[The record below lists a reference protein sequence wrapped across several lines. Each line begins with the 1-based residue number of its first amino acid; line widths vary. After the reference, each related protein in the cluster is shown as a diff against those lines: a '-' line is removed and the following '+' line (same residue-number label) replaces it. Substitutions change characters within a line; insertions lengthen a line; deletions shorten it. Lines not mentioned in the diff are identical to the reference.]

1 MLKLPDILFYV
12 EDPGAA
18 NFITALPKKLTERG
32 YTSLLFANRYAC
44 SHLSARGV
52 TYRLAGAP
60 QSAERL
66 LQENEPQIVI
76 VGTAKNPDSLGLK
89 LILSAKTNG
98 IVSIA
103 VVDAFMNADERF
115 KGKSDDP
122 LYYSPDW
129 LLVTDPT
136 TQKAFMELGFRSEK
150 TVVCGHPHFDY
161 VRSEKKKYD
170 RKGIKKIR
178 NRVFPKANP
187 EEQIVIFATEGAER
201 LMTERDRSKGPYT
214 IRGRGGTAGRS
225 EIVLEEF
232 LEVVKRCGRQT
243 YLVLRLHPKDTPGDY
258 QSYLEEFDAI
268 SSGGNALE
276 SLYAADVVVGM
287 TSMLV
292 MEAVLLGKD
301 VISVRAR
308 ETELQNLPMIGGDD
322 VCIVTDRTSFERAI
336 DGLLNHG
343 NHRTGK
349 SSANNIPCGST
360 ERMIDFIERRITDL
374 RQDSI
379 PLPEPKGSQR
389 V

>member
-52 TYRLAGAP
+52 TYRLAGAH

-161 VRSEKKKYD
+161 VRSEKK
-170 RKGIKKIR
+170 
-178 NRVFPKANP
+178 NT
-187 EEQIVIFATEGAER
+187 TE
-201 LMTERDRSKGPYT
+201 
-214 IRGRGGTAGRS
+214 
-225 EIVLEEF
+225 
-232 LEVVKRCGRQT
+232 
-243 YLVLRLHPKDTPGDY
+243 
-258 QSYLEEFDAI
+258 
-268 SSGGNALE
+268 
-276 SLYAADVVVGM
+276 
-287 TSMLV
+287 
-292 MEAVLLGKD
+292 
-301 VISVRAR
+301 
-308 ETELQNLPMIGGDD
+308 
-322 VCIVTDRTSFERAI
+322 
-336 DGLLNHG
+336 
-343 NHRTGK
+343 
-349 SSANNIPCGST
+349 
-360 ERMIDFIERRITDL
+360 
-374 RQDSI
+374 
-379 PLPEPKGSQR
+379 KGSRKSGTGFFQKRTLKSRLLFLQR
-389 V
+389 MAPRG